1 LRVSLVFVKSDGE
14 LIQRVLDG
22 DSSSSSLLYKQY
34 YSRVFRF
41 VHNKVQD
48 TATAQDI
55 AQETML
61 AALKYLHT
69 YKGKSSFY
77 TWLCTIAINKVSK
90 VRSVGEVI
98 VHEGATNSTPEDM
111 FSSKQT
117 MTNIAESFK
126 ALSKMH
132 QMALFYKVYEQLTY
146 KEISSKIG
154 CTPSYAKFLVYEAKQ
169 IVRPLLKEM
178 YNETN
183 RTKRK

>member
-1 LRVSLVFVKSDGE
+1 M
-14 LIQRVLDG
+14 
-22 DSSSSSLLYKQY
+22 Y
-34 YSRVFRF
+34 
-41 VHNKVQD
+41 
-48 TATAQDI
+48 
-55 AQETML
+55 
-61 AALKYLHT
+61 
-69 YKGKSSFY
+69 
-77 TWLCTIAINKVSK
+77 
-90 VRSVGEVI
+90 
-98 VHEGATNSTPEDM
+98 EGVTNSTPEDM

-146 KEISSKIG
+146 KEIGSKIG

>member
-1 LRVSLVFVKSDGE
+1 MKSDDE
-14 LIQRVLDG
+14 LVQGVLDG
-22 DSSSSSLLYKQY
+22 DSSSSSLLYKKY
-34 YSRVFRF
+34 YNRVFRF

-48 TATAQDI
+48 SATAQDI

-69 YKGKSSFY
+69 YKGKSSLY

-98 VHEGATNSTPEDM
+98 VHESVTNSTPEDS

-117 MTNIAESFK
+117 MFNISEAFK

-146 KEISSKIG
+146 KEIGSKIG
-154 CTPSYAKFLVYEAKQ
+154 CAPSYAKFLVYEAKQ
-169 IVRPLLKEM
+169 IVRPMLKEL
-178 YNETN
+178 YSETN
-183 RTKRK
+183 CDKRK

>member
-1 LRVSLVFVKSDGE
+1 VKSDDE
-14 LIQRVLDG
+14 LVQGVLDG
-22 DSSSSSLLYKQY
+22 DSSSSSLLYKKY
-34 YSRVFRF
+34 YNRVFRF

-48 TATAQDI
+48 SATAQDI

-69 YKGKSSFY
+69 YKGKSSLY

-98 VHEGATNSTPEDM
+98 VHESVTNSTPEDS

-117 MTNIAESFK
+117 MFNISEAFK

-146 KEISSKIG
+146 KEIGSKIG
-154 CTPSYAKFLVYEAKQ
+154 CAPSYAKFLVYEAKQ
-169 IVRPLLKEM
+169 IVRPMLKEL
-178 YNETN
+178 YSETN
-183 RTKRK
+183 CDKRK